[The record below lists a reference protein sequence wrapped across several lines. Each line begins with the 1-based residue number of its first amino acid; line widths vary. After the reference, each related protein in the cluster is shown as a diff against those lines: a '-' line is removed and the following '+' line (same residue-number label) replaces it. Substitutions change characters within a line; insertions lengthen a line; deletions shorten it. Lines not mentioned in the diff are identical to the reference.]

1 MDFLEIQDGKIA
13 GYKTAWEKKKK
24 LKFPMSFIEA
34 YPEIS
39 THTLNRSTYW
49 GFLTKK

>member
-24 LKFPMSFIEA
+24 LKFPISFTAA